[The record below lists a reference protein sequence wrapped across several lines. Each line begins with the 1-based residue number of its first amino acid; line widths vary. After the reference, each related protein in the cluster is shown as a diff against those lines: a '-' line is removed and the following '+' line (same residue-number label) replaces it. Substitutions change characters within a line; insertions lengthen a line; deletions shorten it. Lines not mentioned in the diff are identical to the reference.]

1 MKKSSLVSKKI
12 LVTLLLGSMLYVPVA
27 FAADYTIETD
37 TTINDP
43 TTYDKQD
50 NVYIKDATLTL
61 DVGALANNFSVKFN
75 ILKANGASTSTL
87 VVQNGHFWLGDLGD
101 DYYDAQGKEQ
111 YGTLETLNVDK
122 VVVGTNSHLCFDLYN
137 LNVGNNLKE
146 VVINSV
152 APLGETAYYYGV
164 LLDGPVQEY
173 EGQTCSFGA
182 NITGDGTFFVVAD
195 LIFDSSKT
203 GGEYNNK
210 ISSVVDILYN
220 HINDP
225 GDHCYDVKF
234 DSSLTI
240 NADQLIG
247 SKDIRNAGN
256 LILTGGTLTR
266 NVVAGTYRH
275 YDYTKPE
282 GEKGWYTEQSGE
294 VYVIGGS
301 LTVAENVKVEQ
312 TIYGGRDGSNNTLN
326 LILQEGSEVNTVIG
340 GIADA
345 WTIDK
350 NANNNNVTISG
361 SGKVTV
367 HYTSGDDGGGCVNGG
382 LSETGDA
389 NYNKV
394 TLNGSVVYDSDILGG
409 AAGPNGKAN
418 ENVVTINGGSFK
430 DRIVAGSSE
439 IQANKNKINITG
451 GVFDICSNGEEL
463 NDIIAADEQVSS
475 SSTASFTENSVVISG
490 GSFSNTG
497 AKEQRIMGAFATN
510 GTLSKNSVNI
520 TGGTFNVPASGG
532 SLEIYGAGSTNGT
545 VTENKVEISN
555 VTIPVNCIFGGY
567 SENGDASKNEVN
579 ISGSGTIGTDEIA
592 DIVGGAS
599 ENGKATENKVNI
611 ISTETLT
618 VKADINGGGT
628 DDGGGIAE
636 KNIVT
641 ISGNNIAINGKVKG
655 ADTDTGFTNNN
666 EVHLTGVTVHNKIVG
681 GDSGGDEANYNK
693 VVIDGGT
700 YDETSNPGADDNGII
715 GGETKKDAK
724 GNNVE
729 IKNASVAIHIYGG
742 FNEEGTTGT
751 ISGNSV
757 VIKNTSIAADY
768 NVYGGYAGN
777 GASVSANTVEL
788 DNVTFAGNN
797 KVYASGKNGV
807 STISATDGTITVGAN
822 GLVVNGALE
831 LGANS
836 IVLNGNIT
844 GTGSM
849 TIKAITSTNN
859 AEITQASLTNESEFT
874 SSLDNIHVTTFTNNG
889 TLNTSG
895 TLRDIAGSGTTIL
908 NGDASVNTDVNIAG
922 TLNLNGKTID
932 MQDGAFKTLT
942 VGFLN
947 GTGNVKMDVDLS
959 SSSFDKLAVTDP
971 SGLSITL
978 TSLNITA
985 DSAGTS
991 GTLTDM
997 FTTISSVNLAEEV
1010 ATKYTSNYKYTFTQS
1025 GGSLSYTR
1033 VDSTKG
1039 LSDFI
1044 NGEIGDLSITQDTVV
1059 DSDNPIGTV
1068 PNNKNINLPLN
1079 GYDLTA
1085 HSDKTTN
1092 GITVAGGGNMT
1103 VVGNDAD
1110 LSKINKFD
1118 NAFVNNG
1125 VLNVQGVEFSGNNVA
1140 VANNNVMN
1148 VSGVTKIEDKVTGNG
1163 IMNVTDGTTTLTGSN
1178 AQVSNTMNVASAATV
1193 KVESG
1198 AGVTGM
1204 VNNQG
1209 TYELD
1214 ASVGNAVNNSGTFEI
1229 KNNNVYTGALN
1240 NNGITKVN
1248 KPENLGAA
1256 AINNGVIE
1264 VAGGGTLEHGINGS
1278 GKVVVKDATTI
1289 KGAAVQQGILEIDS
1303 TAGTKKI
1310 LIGDS
1315 TGKGVASVDTT
1326 KLNGGLLFLD
1336 PAWVSGVGIEGAS
1349 NYATNTT
1356 NLDGQYVAGQNSVLS
1371 FGTTD
1376 GNDVVNYV
1384 KRSNSNVTWGSSDI
1398 TAAVYLAKTV
1408 DLTSGAIYVDGSLT
1422 SAPSSPSNGTL
1433 TVKDNG
1439 LLMVNARNLTG
1450 DTAVTG
1456 VTTADISNNAT
1467 IYLRGARTGQD
1478 LYITDG
1484 GASGLTPADL
1494 TLAGLGANF
1503 DAEASLDGAKLKI
1516 HIIKG
1521 SLAILEE
1528 TVIPNVGEGMELS
1541 SGGTVSDF
1549 LDNVANYTDD
1559 TAAIGA
1565 INAVAN
1571 LGELAG
1577 VNHGLYTV
1585 SNQMTDAVAN
1595 HLSIIDNEEASH
1607 EVWATYIHNKEDMDG
1622 MKLGGIEAK
1631 YDAKYNGVVV
1641 GADLVK
1647 SDKGTAGVALT
1658 YVDGDVSGTSSG
1670 VHTKN
1675 DAKYYG
1681 ASLYGRIGNSNMALL
1696 GDISYMHSKGDIT
1709 QYNSGVDITAKPKSD
1724 AFSVGVRAEWAVKIG
1739 ENAKLMPFAGLRYM
1753 RLGTGDYE
1761 NNLGMKYDVDNQN
1774 LFMAPVGLAY
1784 SGNFEM
1790 GNKDWHFKPI
1800 VEFGYT
1806 FNMGDKDTDQKV
1818 SYNGYEDT
1826 FGMDIVDS
1834 GYWFGRI
1841 GFGFS
1846 NERTE
1851 WILGYQYMKSENTR
1865 NNKYM
1870 VHFNYKF

>member
-12 LVTLLLGSMLYVPVA
+12 LVTLLLGSM
-27 FAADYTIETD
+27 FCTS
-37 TTINDP
+37 
-43 TTYDKQD
+43 
-50 NVYIKDATLTL
+50 
-61 DVGALANNFSVKFN
+61 GALAKD
-75 ILKANGASTSTL
+75 I
-87 VVQNGHFWLGDLGD
+87 
-101 DYYDAQGKEQ
+101 
-111 YGTLETLNVDK
+111 NV
-122 VVVGTNSHLCFDLYN
+122 S
-137 LNVGNNLKE
+137 
-146 VVINSV
+146 
-152 APLGETAYYYGV
+152 
-164 LLDGPVQEY
+164 
-173 EGQTCSFGA
+173 EGQTINETVYGNDNTS
-182 NITGDGTFFVVAD
+182 
-195 LIFDSSKT
+195 
-203 GGEYNNK
+203 
-210 ISSVVDILYN
+210 ISS
-220 HINDP
+220 
-225 GDHCYDVKF
+225 G
-234 DSSLTI
+234 
-240 NADQLIG
+240 
-247 SKDIRNAGN
+247 
-256 LILTGGTLTR
+256 
-266 NVVAGTYRH
+266 
-275 YDYTKPE
+275 
-282 GEKGWYTEQSGE
+282 
-294 VYVIGGS
+294 
-301 LTVAENVKVEQ
+301 
-312 TIYGGRDGSNNTLN
+312 NTLN
-326 LILQEGSEVNTVIG
+326 ITLAANSHVLNVVG
-340 GIADA
+340 GFGAS
-345 WTIDK
+345 
-350 NANNNNVTISG
+350 ANNNNVIISG
-361 SGKVTV
+361 SGAVDSHFTL
-367 HYTSGDDGGGCVNGG
+367 GDGGGCVNGG

-409 AAGPNGKAN
+409 ASGPNGKAN

-430 DRIVAGSSE
+430 DRIVAGTSN
-439 IQANKNKINITG
+439 IQANKNVINITG
-451 GVFDICSNGEEL
+451 GVFDICGNGEQL
-463 NDIIAADEQVSS
+463 NDIVAGDEEDN
-475 SSTASFTENSVVISG
+475 STATSVFSENSVVIG
-490 GSFSNTG
+490 GGTFSNTVG
-497 AKEQRIMGAFATN
+497 KEQRIMGAFATN

-520 TGGTFNVPASGG
+520 TGGTFNAPAVGG
-532 SLEIYGAGSTNGT
+532 SLEIYGAESINGT

-555 VTIPVNCIFGGY
+555 VTVPVDCIFGGC
-567 SENGDASKNEVN
+567 SENGDASKNEIN

-611 ISTETLT
+611 TSTGNLT
-618 VKADINGGGT
+618 IKADISGGAT
-628 DDGGGIAE
+628 DDGGGVAE

-641 ISGNNIAINGKVKG
+641 ISGGNIVITGKVKG
-655 ADTDTGFTNNN
+655 ADTDTGTGLTNTGFANNN
-666 EVHLTGVTVHNKIVG
+666 EVRLTGVTVHDKIVG

-693 VVIDGGT
+693 VIIDGGT
-700 YDETSNPGADDNGII
+700 YDETNDPGDDDNGII
-715 GGETKKDAK
+715 GGETKKDAM
-724 GNNVE
+724 GNSVE
-729 IKNASVAIHIYGG
+729 IKNASVAIDVYGG
-742 FNEEGTTGT
+742 FNRDGATGT

-757 VIKNTSIAADY
+757 VIKNTSIAANY

-797 KVYASGKNGV
+797 KVYASGKNAV
-807 STISATDGTITVGAN
+807 SAISATDGTITVGTN

-831 LGANS
+831 IGANN
-836 IVLNGNIT
+836 IVFNGNIT
-844 GTGSM
+844 GAGSM
-849 TIKAITSTNN
+849 TVKAITSTNN
-859 AEITQASLTNESEFT
+859 AEITQTNLTNESEFT
-874 SSLDNIHVTTFTNNG
+874 SSLDKIHVTTLTNNG

-908 NGDASVNTDVNIAG
+908 NGDASVNADVNIEG
-922 TLNLNGKTID
+922 TLKLNGKTID

-959 SSSFDKLAVTDP
+959 SGSFDKLAVTDP

-1044 NGEIGDLSITQDTVV
+1044 NGEISDLSITQDTVV

-1068 PNNKNINLPLN
+1068 PNNKNVNLPLN

-1092 GITVAGGGNMT
+1092 GITVSGGGNMT
-1103 VVGNDAD
+1103 VTGNDAD

-1178 AQVSNTMNVASAATV
+1178 AQVSNTMNVGSAATV

-1240 NNGITKVN
+1240 NNGTTKVN

-1264 VAGGGTLEHGINGS
+1264 VAGVGTFEHGINGN
-1278 GKVVVKDATTI
+1278 GKIVVKDATTI
-1289 KGAAVQQGILEIDS
+1289 KGAAVQQGTLEIDS

-1456 VTTADISNNAT
+1456 VTTAEISNNAT

-1478 LYITDG
+1478 IYITDG

-1503 DAEASLDGAKLKI
+1503 DAEAALDGAKLKI

-1541 SGGTVSDF
+1541 SGGAVSDF

-1559 TAAIGA
+1559 TAAVGA

-1571 LGELAG
+1571 LGELAA

-1595 HLSIIDNEEASH
+1595 HLSIIDNEEAGRD
-1607 EVWATYIHNKEDMDG
+1607 VWATYIHNKEDMDG

-1641 GADLVK
+1641 GTDLIK

-1724 AFSVGVRAEWAVKIG
+1724 AFSVGVRAEWKVKIG

-1753 RLGTGDYE
+1753 RMGTGNYE
-1761 NNLGMKYDVDNQN
+1761 NSLGMEYDVDNQN
-1774 LFMAPVGLAY
+1774 IFMAPVGLTY
-1784 SGNFEM
+1784 CGNFDM
-1790 GNKDWHFKPI
+1790 GDKGWKFKPL
-1800 VEFGYT
+1800 VEVGYT

-1818 SYNGYEDT
+1818 SYNGYGDT

-1834 GYWFGRI
+1834 GYWFGRV
-1841 GFGFS
+1841 GFGFCS
-1846 NERTE
+1846 ERTE